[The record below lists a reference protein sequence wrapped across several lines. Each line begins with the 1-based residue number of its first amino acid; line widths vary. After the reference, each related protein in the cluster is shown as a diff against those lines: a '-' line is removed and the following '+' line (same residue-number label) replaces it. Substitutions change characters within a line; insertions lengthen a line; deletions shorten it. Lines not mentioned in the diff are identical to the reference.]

1 MPGENLC
8 SLCRE
13 PAVVRLVEPER
24 RLCAAHFID
33 DVEARVLAAMT
44 RERMVSPGDRV
55 AVGLSGGK
63 DSTALLLLLHR
74 FLPALNASL
83 VAVTVDEGIAGYR
96 EGTSAAARDLTSELG
111 VEHSIVTF
119 ADLFGDD
126 LDRLLVGREAQGCTV
141 CGVLRRRALAEAVK
155 QVGVTKLATGH
166 NLDDEA
172 QSALMNVLRGDLSRL
187 LQDTSTGQPG
197 HFIPRIKPLAVLSE
211 KEIVTYLLL
220 RGYFRDLPEC
230 PYASTALRSEVR
242 TMLAGLEHRHPGT
255 MLRLMQFR
263 EGVRQSARS
272 AEPKGSPGSCRIC
285 GELSTGEVCQACR
298 LLERDK
304 SPRSSAGGRR

>member
-1 MPGENLC
+1 MTSAENRC
-8 SLCRE
+8 SLCGE

-24 RLCAAHFID
+24 RLCAAHFIED
-33 DVEARVLAAMT
+33 AEARVLAAVK
-44 RERMVSPGDRV
+44 RERMILPGDRV

-74 FLPALNASL
+74 FLAAFGADL

-96 EGTSAAARDLTSELG
+96 EETIRAARDLTGELG
-111 VEHSIVTF
+111 VEHRIVTF

-126 LDRLLVGREAQGCTV
+126 LDGLLVGREAQGCTV
-141 CGVLRRRALAEAVK
+141 CGVLRRRALAEGVK
-155 QVGVTKLATGH
+155 KVGATKLATGH

-172 QSALMNVLRGDLSRL
+172 QSVLMNVLRGDLPRL

-197 HFIPRIKPLAVLSE
+197 HFVPRIKPLAVLSE

-230 PYASTALRSEVR
+230 PYAGTALRSEVR
-242 TMLAGLEHRHPGT
+242 SMLAGLEHRHPGT
-255 MLRLMQFR
+255 MLRLIRFR
-263 EGVRQSARS
+263 DGVRRSARP
-272 AEPKGSPGSCRIC
+272 AEPAKALSTCRIC
-285 GELSTGEVCQACR
+285 GELTGGEVCQVCR
-298 LLERDK
+298 LLEWKR
-304 SPRSSAGGRR
+304 G

>member
-1 MPGENLC
+1 MSSAENLC

-13 PAVVRLVEPER
+13 SAVVRLIEPER
-24 RLCAAHFID
+24 RLCADHFIE
-33 DVEARVLAAMT
+33 DVEARVLAAVK
-44 RERMVSPGDRV
+44 RERMISPGDRIV
-55 AVGLSGGK
+55 VGLSGGK

-74 FLPALNASL
+74 LLPAFGVNL

-96 EGTSAAARDLTSELG
+96 EETIAAARDLTSELG
-111 VEHSIVTF
+111 VEHRIATF
-119 ADLFGDD
+119 AGLFGDD

-155 QVGVTKLATGH
+155 QVGATKLATGH

-172 QSALMNVLRGDLSRL
+172 QSVLMNILRGDLPHL
-187 LQDTSTGQPG
+187 LQNTSTGQPG
-197 HFIPRIKPLAVLSE
+197 HFVPRIKPLAVLSE

-242 TMLAGLEHRHPGT
+242 SMLAGLEHRHPGT
-255 MLRLMQFR
+255 MVRLMRFR
-263 EGVRQSARS
+263 DGVKGSVSPAD
-272 AEPKGSPGSCRIC
+272 PKGSLRTCRIC
-285 GELSTGEVCQACR
+285 GELASGEVCQVCK
-298 LLERDK
+298 LLER
-304 SPRSSAGGRR
+304 

>member
-1 MPGENLC
+1 MTPGKNRC
-8 SLCRE
+8 SLCGE

-24 RLCAAHFID
+24 RLCAAHFIED
-33 DVEARVLAAMT
+33 AEARVLAAVK

-74 FLPALNASL
+74 LLPAPGANL

-96 EGTSAAARDLTSELG
+96 EETLRAARDLTGELG
-111 VEHSIVTF
+111 VEHRIVSF

-126 LDRLLVGREAQGCTV
+126 LDRLLVGRESQGCTV
-141 CGVLRRRALAEAVK
+141 CGVLRRRALVE
-155 QVGVTKLATGH
+155 GVRGTGATKLATGH

-172 QSALMNVLRGDLSRL
+172 QSVLMNVLRGDLPRL
-187 LQDTSTGQPG
+187 RQDTSTGQPG

-230 PYASTALRSEVR
+230 PYAGTALRSEVR

-255 MLRLMQFR
+255 MVRIIRFR
-263 EGVRQSARS
+263 DGVRRS
-272 AEPKGSPGSCRIC
+272 ISPAEPAKMLSTCRIC
-285 GELSTGEVCQACR
+285 GELTSGEVCQVCR
-298 LLERDK
+298 LLRADGE
-304 SPRSSAGGRR
+304 

>member
-1 MPGENLC
+1 MSSAENRC

-13 PAVVRLVEPER
+13 PAVVRLIEPER
-24 RLCAAHFID
+24 RLCADHFIE
-33 DVEARVLAAMT
+33 DVEARVLAAVK
-44 RERMVSPGDRV
+44 RERMISPGDRIV
-55 AVGLSGGK
+55 VGLSGGK

-74 FLPALNASL
+74 LLPAFGVNL

-96 EGTSAAARDLTSELG
+96 EETITAARDLTIELG
-111 VEHSIVTF
+111 VEHRIVTF

-155 QVGVTKLATGH
+155 QVGATKLATGH

-172 QSALMNVLRGDLSRL
+172 QSVLMNILRGDLPRL

-197 HFIPRIKPLAVLSE
+197 HFVPRIKPLAVLSE

-220 RGYFRDLPEC
+220 HGYFRDLPEC

-242 TMLAGLEHRHPGT
+242 SMLAGLEHRHPVT
-255 MLRLMQFR
+255 MVRLMRFR
-263 EGVRQSARS
+263 DGVRGSVSPADS
-272 AEPKGSPGSCRIC
+272 KGSLRTCRIC
-285 GELSTGEVCQACR
+285 GELASGEVCQVCK
-298 LLERDK
+298 LLER
-304 SPRSSAGGRR
+304 

>member
-1 MPGENLC
+1 MPPTENRC
-8 SLCRE
+8 SLCNE

-24 RLCAAHFID
+24 RLCASHF
-33 DVEARVLAAMT
+33 VEDAGARVLAAVM
-44 RERMVSPGDRV
+44 RERMISPGDRI

-74 FLPALNASL
+74 FLPALGASL

-96 EGTSAAARDLTSELG
+96 EETVAAAKDLTDELG
-111 VEHSIVTF
+111 IEHVIVGF

-126 LDRLLVGREAQGCTV
+126 LDAILVGREAQGCTV

-155 QVGVTKLATGH
+155 RVGATKLATGH

-172 QSALMNVLRGDLSRL
+172 QSVLMNVLRGDLPRL
-187 LQDTSTGQPG
+187 RQDTSTGQPG
-197 HFIPRIKPLAVLSE
+197 HFVPRIKPLAVLSE

-220 RGYFRDLPEC
+220 RGYFHDLPEC
-230 PYASTALRSEVR
+230 PYAGTALRSEVR

-255 MLRLMQFR
+255 MVRLMQFR
-263 EGVRQSARS
+263 DGVRRSARS
-272 AEPKGSPGSCRIC
+272 AEPLKALSTCRIC
-285 GELSTGEVCQACR
+285 GELTSGEVCQVCR
-298 LLERDK
+298 LLERD
-304 SPRSSAGGRR
+304 GT